1 MPKKKG
7 KDALKSKKKILDLLY
22 GPGVY
27 DKSLTSQGNKVLSL
41 KDVKKKKM
49 QKEMMKELAPL
60 IKENQERINAIQAQQ
75 NVIKNEERKK
85 RKIRKSKR
93 ALAGGKLLETV
104 RTKMEAENP
113 KALEKDVPKKYEETK
128 KKISDQ
134 KGGTKGSGPKGGGGG
149 AGSIGFLKLV
159 TPPYKKFSKGGR
171 VKKNVDGIAKK
182 GKTKGRMI

>member
-1 MPKKKG
+1 MSWWMAVPAVLQG
-7 KDALKSKKKILDLLY
+7 LGSLY
-22 GPGVY
+22 G
-27 DKSLTSQGNKVLSL
+27 
-41 KDVKKKKM
+41 
-49 QKEMMKELAPL
+49 
-60 IKENQERINAIQAQQ
+60 
-75 NVIKNEERKK
+75 KNEQ
-85 RKIRKSKR
+85 I
-93 ALAGGKLLETV
+93 
-104 RTKMEAENP
+104 

>member
-1 MPKKKG
+1 M
-7 KDALKSKKKILDLLY
+7 
-22 GPGVY
+22 
-27 DKSLTSQGNKVLSL
+27 N
-41 KDVKKKKM
+41 
-49 QKEMMKELAPL
+49 
-60 IKENQERINAIQAQQ
+60 
-75 NVIKNEERKK
+75 NEERKK

-113 KALEKDVPKKYEETK
+113 EALEKDVPKKYEETK

-134 KGGTKGSGPKGGGGG
+134 KGGTKGGTKGGGGGGGGG
-149 AGSIGFLKLV
+149 AGNIGFLKLV